1 MKRIDIVRQQRAI
14 PLLNELLFSV
24 IDSKP
29 DDPLAY
35 LIDALEKVAT
45 DVKLAKG
52 RLSELVRGR
61 KQLNETLLVAKRHHK
76 PAGLT
81 LLLHA
86 SGGSSGPARHP
97 LLHDLYHNEAL
108 LHAAPPAVKGVGA
121 DDRSTV
127 VNAEERQSNAAVI
140 LPPLSAA
147 VATPSDV
154 GGARPDDTYEEP
166 TSSSARRI
174 PELRIQCAV
183 STAPWDAQVN
193 AALKSPIP
201 TDALRAL
208 YSAAEAARGGQTAP
222 PLSGIEVLLVS
233 AVHATNSFTAATPR
247 NRSAAATP
255 RASSGGIDTVYVSPV
270 HQSRRL
276 SPFPLLRLLIDSDT
290 AMMHKVPC
298 LLALTSAA
306 ESVVAG
312 VESASANTSNDAAFT
327 NFQPLDFLRLACDVS
342 SVAGHFSALEVLFQT
357 KALSRKSSSAD
368 SHSIAV
374 PLTVSTQPLSEC
386 IMSTQPVAHSL
397 AAVAA
402 AASHPLPYLDFLVAA
417 SQQRPGTTGDP
428 SLPSSPGSNGLPS
441 SHASTTTFS
450 CSTNNITR
458 LLKPFVDASPAS
470 FPFLGKLLTILC
482 DDAGTSDSSETT
494 PYLRMLADIVEEQQS
509 ATSLLRLVAL

>member
-97 LLHDLYHNEAL
+97 LLHDLYHNDAL

-121 DDRSTV
+121 DDRSSE

-147 VATPSDV
+147 VATPSDT

-166 TSSSARRI
+166 TSSSARR
-174 PELRIQCAV
+174 PLELRIQCAV
-183 STAPWDAQVN
+183 STTPWDAQVN

-208 YSAAEAARGGQTAP
+208 YSAAEAARGGQTAL

-270 HQSRRL
+270 RQSRQ

-312 VESASANTSNDAAFT
+312 AESASANTSIDAAFT
-327 NFQPLDFLRLACDVS
+327 NFQPLDLLRLACDVS

-374 PLTVSTQPLSEC
+374 PLTANTQPVSKC
-386 IMSTQPVAHSL
+386 TMSSQPVAHSL

-428 SLPSSPGSNGLPS
+428 SLPSSPGSDGLPS

-470 FPFLGKLLTILC
+470 FPFLGRLLAILR

-494 PYLRMLADIVEEQQS
+494 PYLRMLADIVEEHQT
-509 ATSLLRLVAL
+509 AASLLRLVAL